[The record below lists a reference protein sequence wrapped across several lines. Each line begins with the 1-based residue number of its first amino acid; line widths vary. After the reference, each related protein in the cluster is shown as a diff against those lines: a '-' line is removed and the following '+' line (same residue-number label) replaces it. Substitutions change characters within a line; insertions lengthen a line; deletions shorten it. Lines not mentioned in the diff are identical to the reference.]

1 MIESL
6 GKRSSITILNLVQ
19 VALRRLLGEDKRV
32 KFVVLRALL
41 RQCERFFR
49 MDPLPGR
56 NALVPSH
63 PGEKAVNYPAR
74 PVDTTTDFART
85 TSMQPSQPVSSGNA
99 VPRSVAAASVVAPR
113 QVPRPMP
120 MVGMQRMPGAA
131 MAAFNIASQ
140 AGMGGVNPGNIPMQR
155 GAAAQAQQQQLR
167 RKDPGMGLQNTGY
180 PRQKRRF

>member
-1 MIESL
+1 
-6 GKRSSITILNLVQ
+6 
-19 VALRRLLGEDKRV
+19 
-32 KFVVLRALL
+32 
-41 RQCERFFR
+41 